1 MSGKLNA
8 IGLTLLMIASALAGC
23 TSGDP
28 DGDGEMGIDTDMLN
42 DLIEDNL
49 QDFINNSSVTVHQT
63 IHYHNNTTYV
73 VDDGD
78 YSTTNHAHFNN
89 TTNVDGGEVVNNNYD
104 QSNNSWNIGSG
115 SGGNGTMSGSIM
127 QVYRI
132 QDSAPYQ
139 TEDLGNNTFILNGV
153 LQYPAIG
160 IAPDLIYTIGST
172 TISLTLTCNEFYNTQ
187 NGMYDGPWQDW
198 LHYERGL
205 SWSDASQI
213 GSDIYYDLN
222 QLTDEAQQYCMF
234 GSNEYVSFSSEM
246 LEIEL
251 SMGEAM
257 QFTGITGYW
266 HWNISCDD
274 GYFDNGNRYHVSGL
288 FGGWSDCTFTIY
300 QTWSDQLGWNSVY
313 ANNSNTQT
321 FNIPNWFTYSYHDE
335 WNYMESVSDTMEH
348 DSIIY
353 LTKYFVVPLE

>member
-1 MSGKLNA
+1 MKTRAVSMV
-8 IGLTLLMIASALAGC
+8 LLMIASALAGC

-78 YSTTNHAHFNN
+78 YSTTNNAHFNN

-139 TEDLGNNTFILNGV
+139 MEDFGNITLIQDGI

-160 IAPDLIYTIGST
+160 EAPYLIYTIDST
-172 TISLTLTCNEFYNTQ
+172 TISLTLTCNEFYNAHSQ
-187 NGMYDGPWQDW
+187 MYPEHWRDW
-198 LHYERGL
+198 LRYERGL
-205 SWSDASQI
+205 DSSDA
-213 GSDIYYDLN
+213 YYTGEEIWYDMNRLV
-222 QLTDEAQQYCMF
+222 DEADQYCMF
-234 GSNEYVSFSSEM
+234 GWGDEVYFSSEM

-251 SMGEAM
+251 LMGETM
-257 QFTGITGYW
+257 QFIDITGYW
-266 HWNISCDD
+266 DYNISCDD
-274 GYFDNGNRYHVSGL
+274 GYFNNGDRYDVDDNNL
-288 FGGWSDCTFTIY
+288 LGGWSDCTFTIY
-300 QTWSDQLGWNSVY
+300 QTWSVDVDLDSVY
-313 ANNSNTQT
+313 ANNSNYQT
-321 FNIPNWFTYSYHDE
+321 FNIPNWFT
-335 WNYMESVSDTMEH
+335 
-348 DSIIY
+348 
-353 LTKYFVVPLE
+353 

>member
-1 MSGKLNA
+1 MKTRAVSMV
-8 IGLTLLMIASALAGC
+8 LLMIASALAGC

-28 DGDGEMGIDTDMLN
+28 DGDGELGIDTDVLN
-42 DLIEDNL
+42 QMIEDNL

-78 YSTTNHAHFNN
+78 YSTTNNAHFNN

-127 QVYRI
+127 QVQRI
-132 QDSAPYQ
+132 QDSASYQ
-139 TEDLGNNTFILNGV
+139 TEDFGNNTFILDGI

-172 TISLTLTCNEFYNTQ
+172 TISLTLTCNEYYNAY
-187 NGMYDGPWQDW
+187 NRMNDAAWADW
-198 LHYERGL
+198 LHYEEGINYN
-205 SWSDASQI
+205 DAHQI
-213 GSDIYYDLN
+213 GYEIQNDIYH
-222 QLTDEAQQYCMF
+222 LTDEAEQYCMF
-234 GSNEYVSFSSEM
+234 GSNDQVSFSSEM

-257 QFTGITGYW
+257 QFIDITGYW
-266 HWNISCDD
+266 NWNISCDD
-274 GYFDNGNRYHVSGL
+274 GYFANGNRYNSGGL
-288 FGGWSDCTFTIY
+288 LGGWSDCTFTIY
-300 QTWSDQLGWNSVY
+300 QTWSVDVDWASVY
-313 ANNSNTQT
+313 ANSSNYQT

-335 WNYMESVSDTMEH
+335 WSYMESVSDTMEH